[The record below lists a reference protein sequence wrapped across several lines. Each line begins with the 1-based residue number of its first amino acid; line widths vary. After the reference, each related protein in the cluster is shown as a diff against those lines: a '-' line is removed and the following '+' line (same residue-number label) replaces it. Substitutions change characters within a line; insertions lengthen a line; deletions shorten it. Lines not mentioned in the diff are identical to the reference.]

1 MPAVKQFDT
10 YVKKVNPSW
19 SPDLYT
25 LFGWASAE
33 MFVQAL
39 KAAGPQSDPGFR
51 HGAAQEDHELQR
63 RRALRPA
70 RIPAAK
76 TLTPCFLMAG
86 IKNGKFVRELPT
98 GGGFDCNAKLYNAS
112 GVTG

>member
-19 SPDLYT
+19 APDLYT

-39 KAAGPQSDPGFR
+39 KAAGPNPTRGSVMAQLRKITSFNANGLFGGSD
-51 HGAAQEDHELQR
+51 
-63 RRALRPA
+63 
-70 RIPAAK
+70 PAAK
-76 TLTPCFLMAG
+76 TLTPCFVMAG

-98 GGGFDCNAKLYNAS
+98 SGGFDCNAKLYNAP